1 MHKLLIALLFLILS
15 NNLLNSQ
22 TVTEKEIFTLAYNG
36 NADPY
41 SFIYDKFLI
50 KMSDVEYK
58 IMNIKMIELS
68 EIIVSK
74 YDRLTL

>member
-1 MHKLLIALLFLILS
+1 MMVEFAS
-15 NNLLNSQ
+15 GS
-22 TVTEKEIFTLAYNG
+22 
-36 NADPY
+36 
-41 SFIYDKFLI
+41 YDKFLI

>member
-1 MHKLLIALLFLILS
+1 
-15 NNLLNSQ
+15 
-22 TVTEKEIFTLAYNG
+22 
-36 NADPY
+36 
-41 SFIYDKFLI
+41 
-50 KMSDVEYK
+50 MSDVEYK